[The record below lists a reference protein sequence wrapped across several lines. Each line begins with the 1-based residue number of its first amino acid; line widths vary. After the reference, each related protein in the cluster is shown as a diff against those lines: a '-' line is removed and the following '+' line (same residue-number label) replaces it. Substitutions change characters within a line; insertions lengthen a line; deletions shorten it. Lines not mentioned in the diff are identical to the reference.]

1 MDARLDAAIEKVYAN
16 VHLEE
21 GIGCIKHFL
30 EEVFFR
36 EGISVKELANALSLP
51 VPVVSAVKGEL
62 KKNGLVLAQNG
73 IRLTD
78 AGRTYVEENL
88 GYGSINREAFL
99 HILETPLEAL
109 LPEFGEELE
118 MLTRI
123 YEGRPEVDVTLDQ
136 SKCTAETG
144 IQRGIFLLQ
153 SKSLVGR
160 QFLFLGDDDLTSV
173 AAALVL
179 RHVTKPGC
187 RPDRAH
193 ITVFDVDER
202 ILGYIE
208 GLAKELGADIRCV
221 QHDLR
226 LPLPEEKRACY
237 DGAATDPP
245 YTLDGLRLFLSRGIS
260 ALKRESD
267 LPFYLSFAHKGPLVQ
282 LDMQRLFVDSGMVV
296 SEIHPKFNRYDGA
309 QMIGGVS
316 DLTVLRT
323 TQKTVPMLTEEYRDK
338 IYTGEFRTSVRTYQC
353 RACREKIRVGMKEE
367 IKTVEALKAAG
378 CPRCGAKKFDLYQ
391 KDQVENQ

>member
-1 MDARLDAAIEKVYAN
+1 MDTKLDAVIEKVYAN

-30 EEVFFR
+30 EEVYLS

-51 VPVVSAVKGEL
+51 VPVASAVKGEL
-62 KKNGLVLAQNG
+62 KKNGLVLAQAG

-78 AGRTYVEENL
+78 AGRAYVEENL
-88 GYGSINREAFL
+88 GYGGVDTDALRHIMEA
-99 HILETPLEAL
+99 PLDS
-109 LPEFGEELE
+109 LPAEFGEELE
-118 MLTRI
+118 TLTRI

-144 IQRGIFLLQ
+144 IRRGIFLLR
-153 SKSLVGR
+153 SKSLIGR
-160 QFLFLGDDDLTSV
+160 RFLFLGDDDLTSV

-179 RHVTKPGC
+179 RHIVKPGR
-187 RPDRAH
+187 RPDMSH
-193 ITVFDVDER
+193 MTVFDVDGR
-202 ILGYIE
+202 ILSYIG
-208 GLAKELGADIRCV
+208 GLAEELGADIRCV
-221 QHDLR
+221 SHDLR
-226 LPLPEEKRACY
+226 LPLPESERACY

-245 YTLDGLRLFLSRGIS
+245 YTTDGLRLFLSRGIS

-296 SEIHPKFNRYDGA
+296 SEIYPKFNRYDGA

-323 TQKTVPMLTEEYRDK
+323 TGKTTPVLTEEYRDK
-338 IYTGEFRTSVRTYQC
+338 IYTGEFRASVRTYQC
-353 RACREKIRVGMKEE
+353 RVCREKIRVGMKEE

-378 CPRCGAKKFDLYQ
+378 CPKCGEKKFDLYK
-391 KDQVENQ
+391 KDTI